1 MPYQR
6 EQCSTLRKAE
16 QAFLDVLQAD
26 GYNDISIRNL
36 CERVLEPYQIRISG
50 ICVRQPRSIPEDAEG
65 EGEFTEYDMCSL
77 PSVAP
82 DCKYFGSMQGFLVYM
97 DRAMYDSHCEEQLII
112 AVMFL
117 LIGKLDKELLRK
129 MTALS
134 SANELYKAYPVFY
147 RAVVTIGQVLKKGSA
162 L

>member
-1 MPYQR
+1 
-6 EQCSTLRKAE
+6 
-16 QAFLDVLQAD
+16 
-26 GYNDISIRNL
+26 
-36 CERVLEPYQIRISG
+36 
-50 ICVRQPRSIPEDAEG
+50 
-65 EGEFTEYDMCSL
+65 
-77 PSVAP
+77 
-82 DCKYFGSMQGFLVYM
+82 M
-97 DRAMYDSHCEEQLII
+97 DRVMYDSRCEEQLII

-117 LIGKLDKELLRK
+117 LIGKLDKELFRK